1 MRQAGGGKGGD
12 GEKRIT
18 LVRMEDSYA
27 TRAPART
34 GATVGFEAPYVADE
48 RLQPIAP
55 ASGRAAVRG
64 KSPARGRS
72 PVREMARAVNATW
85 RRLESNGVRDG
96 RLLASSARSAAW
108 RLVESR

>member
-1 MRQAGGGKGGD
+1 MRALRETMRAEMRQAGGGKGGD

-55 ASGRAAVRG
+55 ASGRADR
-64 KSPARGRS
+64 RS
-72 PVREMARAVNATW
+72 GATTC
-85 RRLESNGVRDG
+85 RVAAAGHG
-96 RLLASSARSAAW
+96 AARSH
-108 RLVESR
+108 RREVHRRQTPISSR